1 MSYFQQTSFQPAHYY
16 PSNDPVAGGTFQREF
31 PPPDS
36 RVYLDQPYHP
46 YPMVAPQTTVFVY
59 DDHPDFRQRDQGLL
73 AALCAA
79 CLCCWLLPP
88 FPTWHC

>member
-1 MSYFQQTSFQPAHYY
+1 MSSYYQQPSFQPAHYY
-16 PSNDPVAGGTFQREF
+16 PANDTGARIERDF
-31 PPPDS
+31 PPPNAD
-36 RVYLDQPYHP
+36 VYTNQPYQL
-46 YPMVAPQTTVFVY
+46 YPMVAPQTTVFIY
-59 DDHPDFRQRDQGLL
+59 EDQPSFRQRDDGLL

>member
-1 MSYFQQTSFQPAHYY
+1 MSSYYQQPSFQPAHYY
-16 PSNDPVAGGTFQREF
+16 PANDTGARFERHF
-31 PPPDS
+31 PPPNAD
-36 RVYLDQPYHP
+36 VYTNEPYQP
-46 YPMVAPQTTVFVY
+46 YPMVAPQTTVFIY
-59 DDHPDFRQRDQGLL
+59 EDQPSFRQRDDGLL

>member
-1 MSYFQQTSFQPAHYY
+1 MSYYQQSSFQPAHYY

-31 PPPDS
+31 PPPNS

>member
-1 MSYFQQTSFQPAHYY
+1 MSYYQQSSFQPAHYY

-31 PPPDS
+31 PPPNS

-46 YPMVAPQTTVFVY
+46 YPMVAPQTTVVVY

>member
-1 MSYFQQTSFQPAHYY
+1 MSSYYQQPSFQPAHYY
-16 PSNDPVAGGTFQREF
+16 PANDTGAHYQRDF
-31 PPPDS
+31 PPPNAD
-36 RVYLDQPYHP
+36 VYTNQPYQP
-46 YPMVAPQTTVFVY
+46 YPMVAPQTTVFIY
-59 DDHPDFRQRDQGLL
+59 EDQPSFRQRDDGLL